1 MFEVVVM
8 MMMMMLVSFQVRPVR
23 IFTRHCRRRVRI
35 RVRIVVLARRLRHA
49 ADSRVWGELKVF
61 PDDYFGTNNGSGMDD
76 GLFANFSVA
85 TDERVREFRVVFDD
99 ASVKENAVGDGD
111 V

>member
-1 MFEVVVM
+1 
-8 MMMMMLVSFQVRPVR
+8 
-23 IFTRHCRRRVRI
+23 
-35 RVRIVVLARRLRHA
+35 
-49 ADSRVWGELKVF
+49 
-61 PDDYFGTNNGSGMDD
+61 MDD

-85 TDERVREFRVVFDD
+85 TDERVREFRVVIDD